1 METMYELVVAD
12 EDEKLVETDEPL
24 DVGDAVAIDDEIW
37 LVLRAADRTTTL
49 ARARFECRRALRL
62 RNRAEALLAYAKELE
77 LSITKGARGSRPVA
91 NDCANSLTECRYFH
105 ELAMRPWSEAA

>member
-1 METMYELVVAD
+1 MEAVYELVLAG

-62 RNRAEALLAYAKELE
+62 RNQAEALLAYAKELE
-77 LSITKGARGSRPVA
+77 LSITKAR
-91 NDCANSLTECRYFH
+91 
-105 ELAMRPWSEAA
+105 AARVSKGD